1 MTLNNYI
8 QKAINY
14 KQYRNLLQDLMAQG
28 KTTGDNQSEEYL
40 HYAKLN
46 LQRMLRLEKT
56 TVLSTDLT
64 KACASVTK
72 EVVWLVITEGWCGD
86 AAQNIPVFEKITEIC
101 DKIELKLILRDEH
114 PELMNAYLTNGSKA
128 IPKLICVEK
137 VSGKELFVWGPRPAD
152 LQTLVMDLKAEGA
165 SLEDKSLQV
174 QKWYNADKTLSVQA
188 EFTTL
193 LRNFLS

>member
-137 VSGKELFVWGPRPAD
+137 ASGKELFVWGPRPAD